1 MKEHQLRFGLNLSQY
16 PDGKMP
22 NRSLNDIK
30 HAQLNG
36 RFYLTI
42 KSMMLVVIVSVI
54 YLRDKTNANRNA
66 LEYLCLNSTSL
77 LRRTVQTSAMSN

>member
-1 MKEHQLRFGLNLSQY
+1 MKERQLRFGLNLSQY

-42 KSMMLVVIVSVI
+42 KSIMLVVIFSVI
-54 YLRDKTNANRNA
+54 YLRDKN
-66 LEYLCLNSTSL
+66 
-77 LRRTVQTSAMSN
+77 